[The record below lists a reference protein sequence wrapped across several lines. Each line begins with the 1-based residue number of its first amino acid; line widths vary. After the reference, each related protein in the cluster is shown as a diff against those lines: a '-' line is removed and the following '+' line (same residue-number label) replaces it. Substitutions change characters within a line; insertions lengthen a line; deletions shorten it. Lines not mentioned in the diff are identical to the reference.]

1 MMISRPGKRSSFLLH
16 YCDDQGKMIPERLIH
31 CTPDPN
37 EMVSILDE
45 FTTCYRSFGMEEI
58 EQREAACVNVQLK
71 GRVRPIQTG
80 DLFAGRMDQMPIGFT
95 PQSKGTGMGYC
106 IHPDID
112 KMLISREELNP
123 GSREVLEQILV
134 FWQEEG
140 TVYKSR
146 RKMPEEVKKAI
157 PSELYYLESGV
168 AFSLY
173 RMSGVQMDY
182 PKLIKLG
189 LPGLREEIAEYK
201 KQYFSDAKKMA
212 LYSAMESVLDSFA
225 ELCLFYSGQAFALA
239 REASDETGAN
249 ELLEVARVLEN
260 ISNKAPAGFREGLQ
274 LVYLYNKFDGAKN
287 YGRMDDYLADL
298 YHDDMATG
306 RIDEEEAIR
315 LLSGIWRLMISRDN
329 RYDTRVIIGGLG
341 RHNEKRADEVAM
353 LILETS
359 RRVADIVPQL
369 ALRFHRG
376 QNPKLY
382 SKGLDLLATG
392 NTYPMLYNDE
402 VNVPSAQKAFGI
414 PYQEA
419 IHVIQY
425 GCGEYVLNHR
435 SVGTPSGVINL
446 LQALL
451 VTMNRGIDPS
461 TGKRMGMP
469 MERYLKYGNFARF
482 EDLFGAYKEQV
493 EYHVGPLAL
502 QEYLEYVHASEDNAY
517 LSSSILMD
525 DCIKRGKAIFGGG
538 VRYLGGT
545 LETYGNTN
553 TSDSLLAI
561 KSLVY
566 EQKLFSLEQLLQML
580 MADFKGHELERRM
593 LLECPKYGNDDDQ
606 ADSMLQEVHNHI
618 CHVTR
623 DQAAHTGLDSYLVVV
638 INNDANT
645 VMGGFTAAS
654 PDGRRAFTHLNPGN
668 NPTGGA
674 DTRGVTAFLNSLVKP
689 DTSIHAGAVQN
700 MKFSRELLTRHRD
713 MFEVLL
719 ETYFEK
725 GGAQAMLTVISRGEL
740 EDAMLHP
747 GNYQNLIVR
756 VGGFSER
763 FVNLP
768 PETQREVLSRTL
780 N

>member
-1 MMISRPGKRSSFLLH
+1 MIREKTNLSAFLSY
-16 YCDDQGKMIPERLIH
+16 YCDTQGEFIPGRLVS

-37 EMVSILDE
+37 EMVGILKD
-45 FTTCYRSFGMEEI
+45 FTSTYRSFSQEEI
-58 EQREAACVNVQLK
+58 ENREAACVNVQLQ
-71 GRVRPIQTG
+71 GRVRPIQPG
-80 DLFAGRMDQMPIGFT
+80 DLFAGRMDQMPISFT
-95 PQSKGTGMGYC
+95 PQSKGTGLGYC

-112 KMLISREELNP
+112 KMLISKKELTP
-123 GSREVLEQILV
+123 ESGRVLEQIMV
-134 FWQEEG
+134 FWQQEG

-146 RKMPEEVKKAI
+146 RKMPDEVKEAI
-157 PSELYYLESGV
+157 PSELYYQESGV

-182 PKLIKLG
+182 HKLVKLG
-189 LPGLREEIAEYK
+189 LPGLRQEIAKYK
-201 KQYFSDAKKMA
+201 LQFAADAKATA

-225 ELCLFYSGQAFALA
+225 DLCLFYSMQARAMAEVEFNKDEA
-239 REASDETGAN
+239 RE
-249 ELLEVARVLEN
+249 LLDMSRVLEN
-260 ISNKAPAGFREGLQ
+260 ISKKAPVTFREGLQ

-298 YHDDMATG
+298 YHDDLASG

-315 LLSGIWRLMISRDN
+315 LLSGTWRLMISRDN

-341 RHNEKRADEVAM
+341 RHNESRADEVAM
-353 LILETS
+353 LIMETT

-369 ALRFHRG
+369 ALRFHKD
-376 QNPKLY
+376 QNPQLY
-382 SKGLDLLATG
+382 NKGLEVLASG
-392 NTYPMLYNDE
+392 STYPMLYNDE
-402 VNVPSAQKAFGI
+402 VNVPSAQKAFEV
-414 PYQEA
+414 PYEEA

-461 TGKRMGMP
+461 TGKTMGMP
-469 MERYLKYGNFARF
+469 LERYQKYGNFERF
-482 EDLFGAYKEQV
+482 EVLFSAYKEQL

-502 QEYLEYVHASEDNAY
+502 QEYLEYVHAAEDNAY

-525 DCIKRGKAIFGGG
+525 DCIQRGKAIYGGG
-538 VRYLGGT
+538 IRHLGGT
-545 LETYGNTN
+545 LETYGNSN
-553 TSDSLLAI
+553 TADSLLAI
-561 KSLVY
+561 RMLVY
-566 EQKLFSLEQLLQML
+566 EQKAFSLEYLIEILK
-580 MADFKGHELERRM
+580 ADFETHTLERRM
-593 LLECPKYGNDDDQ
+593 LLECPKYGNDDDL
-606 ADSMLQEVHNHI
+606 ADQMLLEVHNHI
-618 CHVTR
+618 CNLTKK
-623 DQAAHTGLDSYLVVV
+623 QAANTGMDSYLVVV

-645 VMGGFTAAS
+645 IMGGFTAAS
-654 PDGRRAFTHLNPGN
+654 PDGRKANTHLNPGN
-668 NPTGGA
+668 NPSGGA
-674 DTRGVTAFLNSLVKP
+674 DKCGVTSFLNSMAKP

-700 MKFSRELLTRHRD
+700 MKFSKELLTGHRD
-713 MFEVLL
+713 MFEILL
-719 ETYFEK
+719 ETYFEN
-725 GGAQAMLTVISRGEL
+725 GGAQAMLTVTSRGEL

-747 GNYQNLIVR
+747 ENYQNLIVR